1 MATKVHPRRPAPL
14 WRQHANTEL
23 LTGLVS
29 LSTDHDH
36 DFVNSLQKNQQ
47 ALDSFL
53 RITCKVLESGNEQ
66 AAVALAA
73 IGFVAAAT
81 ATATVTQEEE
91 QQPQQENKVEEEEIS
106 AETWNEGACAGGSV
120 PETAEAEQQS
130 TVDLES
136 IKDVLEAEEPA
147 MEEAHVAEVL
157 TDAAT
162 VK

>member
-1 MATKVHPRRPAPL
+1 M
-14 WRQHANTEL
+14 
-23 LTGLVS
+23 
-29 LSTDHDH
+29 STDHDH

-53 RITCKVLESGNEQ
+53 RITCKVLESGNQQ

-81 ATATVTQEEE
+81 ATVTATQEEE
-91 QQPQQENKVEEEEIS
+91 QQPQEENKEEEIS
-106 AETWNEGACAGGSV
+106 TETRNEGACAGGSV
-120 PETAEAEQQS
+120 PETAEAEQPS
-130 TVDLES
+130 AVDLES
-136 IKDVLEAEEPA
+136 SKDVLEAEEPA
-147 MEEAHVAEVL
+147 MQEANVAEVL